1 MGKICLHNLKA
12 VSVGPVPTEAIKEF
26 IPTIKCDELLYGVVD
41 LKKEDRV
48 QKTDKV
54 TRFITIGFL
63 EERKGQDILLKA
75 IQSYQIIL
83 KIKVNFIWLATTI
96 LCWEKKFAEK

>member
-54 TRFITIGFL
+54 TRFITIGFWKK
-63 EERKGQDILLKA
+63 EKD
-75 IQSYQIIL
+75 
-83 KIKVNFIWLATTI
+83 KIFY
-96 LCWEKKFAEK
+96 